1 MLQRFGDYNENLP
14 RPASAVKVDE
24 EDDSK
29 ISFKYIKFHF
39 K

>member
-1 MLQRFGDYNENLP
+1 MLQSFGDYNENLP
-14 RPASAVKVDE
+14 TPASVQVDE
-24 EDDSK
+24 EDDCK